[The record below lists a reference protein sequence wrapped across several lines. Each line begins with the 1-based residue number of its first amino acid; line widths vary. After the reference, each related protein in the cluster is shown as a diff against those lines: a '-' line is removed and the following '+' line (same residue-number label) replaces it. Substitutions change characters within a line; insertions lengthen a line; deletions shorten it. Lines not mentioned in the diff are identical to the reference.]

1 MRPIKLQFSGL
12 NSYRSLQVVDF
23 AALGG
28 EGLFGIFGPTGSGKS
43 SILDAI
49 TLALYG
55 AVDRAS
61 NNTRGIIHLQEQ
73 ALTVAFEFALGGC
86 RYLVERR
93 YERNGKDPESAV
105 AKLARLRR
113 FSPEGEEEVLAS
125 KPQDV
130 TAQIEEILG
139 IRREE
144 FTRAVVLPQGKFDQF
159 LRLSGAERAAML
171 EHLFNFEQF
180 GEALVVKVK
189 GAATACLEQLQRIE
203 GEEQGLG
210 DCSKEALDRAETEL
224 KAKTTECQ
232 AVQKAFDDAD
242 RAFKEAEVLSDL
254 AAKRKAAL
262 ARKAELQQ
270 RRPVMEE
277 KQNRLHLADRAE
289 PLRELLLRQGELAGR
304 IRKEQEVYEEKLR
317 QHQET
322 ETRYVAIK
330 YRLEQAEKT
339 YNEQFPRLQEERAEY
354 KRGLEQQRKYDELQK
369 NAREKEEELAGIVRA
384 VDGFEEETAAGQ
396 RELTEVKDALA
407 ALQQK
412 RAQLQFN
419 AEEKDLVEQGLDVL
433 RRLEE
438 CEGRLAER
446 EQVCRQRLAAR
457 DEQWATCVAVLHQML
472 PERDAASGDD
482 LGAWAKEYVAGVE
495 GELATARTSL
505 QRALIQN
512 SAAELVK
519 ELHAG
524 EPCPVC
530 GSLEHPRPAQPSGE
544 LDHWQALIKTTEN
557 KLREARIWEERL
569 RNAWQAWE
577 NNAFLAREAQEELVR
592 IQREQE
598 ALQADFELVRGPL
611 DRSGLRKRK
620 EELAEAERQL
630 QRIDREREVLLRK
643 QDAIN
648 ERLEKAREMLQAS
661 KIKEASVQ
669 EVLKNIHRQLGEVAG
684 ELARLTGGRDL
695 AALAEET
702 EQALARLRQELEA
715 AKGDEQAS
723 RQTVEELAKERVAF
737 QATLETNRQELAD
750 VTERLSAGLAEAGF
764 ADPKQAEAALLPAG
778 EREGIRRE
786 LEEYRQAWAVAEK
799 EVARLEGEMAGRSFD
814 EAAFASVKEERNG
827 LLEKVDRLKAELTL
841 AKDRLG
847 QLQAKQVRWQ
857 ELQRQKTAVEKR
869 RALAEELSNL
879 LRGKRFVSFLAQEHL
894 RDMTLEA
901 SYQLGRLSGQ
911 RYALELAKE
920 KDCEFVIRDDYNGGN
935 RRAVNTLSGGEIFL
949 TSLSLALALS
959 SKIQLRGRYPLG
971 FFFLDEGFGTL
982 DEEKLDK
989 VMSALEKL
997 HDKNRMV
1004 GIISHV
1010 RELKERLPRYLEV
1023 IPAGEDGQGSRIQMH

>member
-1 MRPIKLQFSGL
+1 MSGQL
-12 NSYRSLQVVDF
+12 T
-23 AALGG
+23 
-28 EGLFGIFGPTGSGKS
+28 GLKKS
-43 SILDAI
+43 
-49 TLALYG
+49 T
-55 AVDRAS
+55 
-61 NNTRGIIHLQEQ
+61 
-73 ALTVAFEFALGGC
+73 
-86 RYLVERR
+86 
-93 YERNGKDPESAV
+93 
-105 AKLARLRR
+105 
-113 FSPEGEEEVLAS
+113 
-125 KPQDV
+125 
-130 TAQIEEILG
+130 
-139 IRREE
+139 
-144 FTRAVVLPQGKFDQF
+144 
-159 LRLSGAERAAML
+159 
-171 EHLFNFEQF
+171 
-180 GEALVVKVK
+180 
-189 GAATACLEQLQRIE
+189 
-203 GEEQGLG
+203 
-210 DCSKEALDRAETEL
+210 
-224 KAKTTECQ
+224 
-232 AVQKAFDDAD
+232 
-242 RAFKEAEVLSDL
+242 
-254 AAKRKAAL
+254 
-262 ARKAELQQ
+262 
-270 RRPVMEE
+270 
-277 KQNRLHLADRAE
+277 
-289 PLRELLLRQGELAGR
+289 
-304 IRKEQEVYEEKLR
+304 
-317 QHQET
+317 
-322 ETRYVAIK
+322 
-330 YRLEQAEKT
+330 
-339 YNEQFPRLQEERAEY
+339 
-354 KRGLEQQRKYDELQK
+354 
-369 NAREKEEELAGIVRA
+369 
-384 VDGFEEETAAGQ
+384 AGQ

-786 LEEYRQAWAVAEK
+786 LEEYRQAWAVAEE

-814 EAAFASVKEERNG
+814 EAAFASVKEERSG
-827 LLEKVDRLKAELTL
+827 AVVVQYLARPAGAARQASAAELT
-841 AKDRLG
+841 ASAVGRG
-847 QLQAKQVRWQ
+847 GFENKQPP
-857 ELQRQKTAVEKR
+857 A
-869 RALAEELSNL
+869 
-879 LRGKRFVSFLAQEHL
+879 GKRLFPSWKHL
-894 RDMTLEA
+894 RDIPWKPRPIG
-901 SYQLGRLSGQ
+901 SRP
-911 RYALELAKE
+911 YARSWQESCSLL
-920 KDCEFVIRDDYNGGN
+920 FGVNGGN
-935 RRAVNTLSGGEIFL
+935 AGVYPRGRSSDSPGP
-949 TSLSLALALS
+949 ALS
-959 SKIQLRGRYPLG
+959 SRSNCRSTRWAFFPRRRSAPLRGEMKGEAPW
-971 FFFLDEGFGTL
+971 
-982 DEEKLDK
+982 KLY
-989 VMSALEKL
+989 
-997 HDKNRMV
+997 DKNPV

-1010 RELKERLPRYLEV
+1010 QAEERRQVPRS
-1023 IPAGEDGQGSRIQMH
+1023 AGEVGREPDQMH